1 MQDNKIEYRGHKFSA
16 SQGSTSNEIPN
27 YHFSIEKKH
36 LPVEH
41 YQRSRYDYGS
51 LSEAKQAAKDVIDR
65 AYKLT
70 EQSAENERRLTKND
84 FDGFMALLSDS
95 KLPEEQRPALAIEM
109 MKAHYQRLSIN
120 TVDTQVIGSAISDLA
135 ENIKHAL
142 NDQYGN
148 SLGSALLDI
157 ANALE
162 KKLQK

>member
-1 MQDNKIEYRGHKFSA
+1 MQNEFKYRGHRFTVEQA
-16 SQGSTSNEIPN
+16 GSSNKIPS
-27 YHFSIEKKH
+27 YHFNIKEKH
-36 LPVEH
+36 LLAGY
-41 YQRSRYDYGS
+41 YQHSRFDYSS
-51 LSEAKQAAKDVIDR
+51 LAEAKQAAEDVVDR
-65 AYKLT
+65 AFKLT
-70 EQSAENERRLTKND
+70 EQSAENKRRLTKND

-135 ENIKHAL
+135 ENIRHAL